1 MEGRARRGACP
12 LAGGLVGGYR
22 SWRCSVC
29 GEPVVEG
36 QRFLWLPGG
45 RVVHLECVQGLL
57 AERRGEVPR
66 GLVALLDAVEA
77 VSYAIVRLKGAER
90 LAAGTGEEDVLRE
103 QRKRLEGA
111 AALLEKRLEE
121 ALREAGVELGASEA

>member
-1 MEGRARRGACP
+1 
-12 LAGGLVGGYR
+12 LAGGLVGGYK

-45 RVVHLECVQGLL
+45 RVVHLECVYGLL
-57 AERRGEVPR
+57 AERRDEVPR
-66 GLVALLDAVEA
+66 RVAALLDAVEA

-90 LAAGTGEEDVLRE
+90 LAAGTGEEDALRE
-103 QRKRLEGA
+103 QRKRLESA

-121 ALREAGVELGASEA
+121 VLGEAGVELKRPED